1 MEMVDFNYNNFTH
14 ESLELEKKKLIVQ
27 LKEESISKD
36 GMEFWAKA
44 EKIQEQYEDPYSRSE
59 YTSRKLFAS
68 FKKEAQTE
76 FELKFW
82 TKLEQMRGAYRY
94 PEDEGFTCEDT
105 DDETEDEAD
114 IVQSETGTN
123 PEKLESSNGQDEAG
137 NKQDNFNKEQDEA
150 GNKQDETEQDEQN
163 KLAQTAAK
171 NQDITQKAVEPSSL
185 MSLAQIH
192 QREDPT
198 WIDISLKN
206 DIELDIPDIN
216 ERKIME
222 KEEKKKEKR
231 TNKLIKADKKRKQK
245 EINQSKKKQT
255 KDERKKAKKSTFSDF
270 VRSLT
275 SCFWKPK
282 KVEEK

>member
-14 ESLELEKKKLIVQ
+14 EGLELEKKKLIVQ

-44 EKIQEQYEDPYSRSE
+44 EKIQEQYEDPYRRSE

-94 PEDEGFTCEDT
+94 PEDEGFICEDI
-105 DDETEDEAD
+105 DEETEDKAED
-114 IVQSETGTN
+114 VQTGTN
-123 PEKLESSNGQDEAG
+123 SEQLESYNGQDEAG

-150 GNKQDETEQDEQN
+150 GNKQDNFNKKQDKTMETEQDKQN
-163 KLAQTAAK
+163 KLAETTAI
-171 NQDITQKAVEPSSL
+171 NQDITQKAVELSSL

-192 QREDPT
+192 QKKDPT
-198 WIDISLKN
+198 WKDISLKV
-206 DIELDIPDIN
+206 
-216 ERKIME
+216 K
-222 KEEKKKEKR
+222 
-231 TNKLIKADKKRKQK
+231 
-245 EINQSKKKQT
+245 
-255 KDERKKAKKSTFSDF
+255 F
-270 VRSLT
+270 
-275 SCFWKPK
+275 
-282 KVEEK
+282 

>member
-14 ESLELEKKKLIVQ
+14 ESLELEKKKLILQ

-44 EKIQEQYEDPYSRSE
+44 EKIQEQYEDPYRRSE
-59 YTSRKLFAS
+59 YTSRKLFTQ
-68 FKKEAQTE
+68 FKKEAETE
-76 FELKFW
+76 SELQFW

-94 PEDEGFTCEDT
+94 PEDGGFICEDI
-105 DDETEDEAD
+105 DEETEDKAED
-114 IVQSETGTN
+114 IQTGIDSEQ
-123 PEKLESSNGQDEAG
+123 LESYNGQDEAG
-137 NKQDNFNKEQDEA
+137 NKQDNLNKEQDETM
-150 GNKQDETEQDEQN
+150 ETEQDKQN
-163 KLAQTAAK
+163 KIAETTAI

-185 MSLAQIH
+185 MSVAQIH
-192 QREDPT
+192 QKEDPT

-270 VRSLT
+270 MRSLT

>member
-14 ESLELEKKKLIVQ
+14 EGLELEKKKLIVQ

-44 EKIQEQYEDPYSRSE
+44 EKIQEQYEDPYRRSE
-59 YTSRKLFAS
+59 YTSRKLFTQ
-68 FKKEAQTE
+68 FKKEAETE
-76 FELKFW
+76 SELQFW

-94 PEDEGFTCEDT
+94 PEDEGIICEDI
-105 DDETEDEAD
+105 DEETEDEAD
-114 IVQSETGTN
+114 IVQTGTN
-123 PEKLESSNGQDEAG
+123 PEQLEISNGQDEAG
-137 NKQDNFNKEQDEA
+137 NKQDNFNKEQDETM
-150 GNKQDETEQDEQN
+150 ETEQNKQN
-163 KLAQTAAK
+163 KLAETAAI

-192 QREDPT
+192 QKEDPT

-206 DIELDIPDIN
+206 DIELHIPDIN
-216 ERKIME
+216 EREIME

-245 EINQSKKKQT
+245 EIYQSKKKQT

-270 VRSLT
+270 MKSLT